1 MPLVVTGGILVATAL
16 IVFLVG
22 TRRPMQRET

>member
-1 MPLVVTGGILVATAL
+1 VVKALKWALITAL

-22 TRRPMQRET
+22 VFRGFVARRK